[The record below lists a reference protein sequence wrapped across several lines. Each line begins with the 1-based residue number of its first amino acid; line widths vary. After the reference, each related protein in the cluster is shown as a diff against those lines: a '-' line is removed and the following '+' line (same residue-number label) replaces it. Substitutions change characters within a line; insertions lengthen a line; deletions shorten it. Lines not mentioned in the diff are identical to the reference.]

1 MTVEKFIRIL
11 GYIVY
16 AALWSPVIILCMI
29 VLPVAFMVMF
39 RSVSEGW
46 SVWRMALKAGIR
58 HDMEFIKTG
67 VWAQERDS
75 SESLFFMPERT
86 VVFRENNTSFYEKQ
100 ERNFLHERRICM
112 TLSTFAAGLL
122 ITVVA
127 AALELMNKDYEK
139 ERDEFENS

>member
-16 AALWSPVIILCMI
+16 AALWSPVIVLGMI
-29 VLPVAFMVMF
+29 VLPVVFMIMF

-67 VWAQERDS
+67 VWA
-75 SESLFFMPERT
+75 
-86 VVFRENNTSFYEKQ
+86 
-100 ERNFLHERRICM
+100 
-112 TLSTFAAGLL
+112 
-122 ITVVA
+122 
-127 AALELMNKDYEK
+127 
-139 ERDEFENS
+139 